1 MFQTFEQRADPSKG
15 SERLARLRARLA
27 ELGCDGFILPR
38 TDAHQSEQLAPHD
51 ERLAWLT
58 GFTGSAGTAVILADR
73 AVIFTDGRYTV
84 QIAGEVDTALFEIV
98 NIADHSPGE
107 WLGGHAGAGIKLG
120 YDPWLLTPEGL
131 ERLEHAGEKSR
142 PILVPLDDNPIDQV
156 WIDQPPP
163 PTGAITPHPLEFA
176 GVGAGEKLAGLRQS
190 LAADG
195 DRGLILNLG
204 ASIAWAFNI
213 RGSDIAHTPVPLAF
227 AVVTADAATIFCDP
241 AKISPATRSW
251 LAPHAAAEPQDRFAA
266 ALDRLGSA
274 SASVRIDPASTPCWI
289 ARRLE
294 DAGARLR
301 HAADPCIAARARKNE
316 VEIAGARTAHARD
329 AVVLARF
336 LCWLD
341 AEAPSGRLDEIAAV
355 RRLEEFRAETGAL
368 MDISFETIAGAGPNG
383 AIVHYRVSE
392 RTNRKIEPGTLF
404 LVDSG
409 AQYRDGTTDVTR
421 TIAVGTPSGEM
432 RRLFTLVLKGHIA
445 IAAARFPAGTS
456 GAQLDSLARIALWRA
471 GHDYDHGTGHG
482 VGSYLS
488 VHEGPQGI
496 SKRGTVALEPG
507 MIVSNEPGVYL
518 EGRFGIRI
526 ENLLL
531 VTAPEPVEG
540 GARDMLGFE
549 TLTLAPIDRSL
560 IDAELLTAAERAW
573 VDAYHARVR
582 DAVLPHLGPATG
594 RWVTAATAP
603 LGRS

>member
-289 ARRLE
+289 AGLKTPERGFATPPIR
-294 DAGARLR
+294 ASPPG
-301 HAADPCIAARARKNE
+301 RARTRSKSPARGPPMPATRWSLPGSS
-316 VEIAGARTAHARD
+316 AG
-329 AVVLARF
+329 
-336 LCWLD
+336 
-341 AEAPSGRLDEIAAV
+341 S
-355 RRLEEFRAETGAL
+355 
-368 MDISFETIAGAGPNG
+368 
-383 AIVHYRVSE
+383 
-392 RTNRKIEPGTLF
+392 
-404 LVDSG
+404 
-409 AQYRDGTTDVTR
+409 
-421 TIAVGTPSGEM
+421 TP
-432 RRLFTLVLKGHIA
+432 RPR
-445 IAAARFPAGTS
+445 
-456 GAQLDSLARIALWRA
+456 RA
-471 GHDYDHGTGHG
+471 GWTKSPPSDA
-482 VGSYLS
+482 SRS
-488 VHEGPQGI
+488 
-496 SKRGTVALEPG
+496 
-507 MIVSNEPGVYL
+507 
-518 EGRFGIRI
+518 F
-526 ENLLL
+526 
-531 VTAPEPVEG
+531 APRR
-540 GARDMLGFE
+540 AR
-549 TLTLAPIDRSL
+549 
-560 IDAELLTAAERAW
+560 
-573 VDAYHARVR
+573 
-582 DAVLPHLGPATG
+582 
-594 RWVTAATAP
+594 
-603 LGRS
+603 